1 MGPALKMK
9 KKALKAAA
17 VSGAYEGQVPFI
29 IDVNM
34 DFISDSAVDAD
45 INVKVASVR
54 VTCPGE
60 VYSSDGSLITFPN
73 APTDG
78 DCLGDGVRS
87 DGKDASKYN
96 LNINV
101 DGTLTFNSDGYPA
114 LKMKKKAL
122 RLLPSQEPT
131 KARCLSSSMS
141 TWTSPA
147 TLPLM
152 LTSTSRLPPCV
163 SHALVRCTLRM
174 VL

>member
-1 MGPALKMK
+1 MT
-9 KKALKAAA
+9 KKALKATG
-17 VSGAYEGQVPFI
+17 VSGAYEGSVPFI

-34 DFISDSAVDAD
+34 DFTSDAAVDAD

-96 LNINV
+96 LNIND

-114 LKMKKKAL
+114 LKMTKKAL
-122 RLLPSQEPT
+122 
-131 KARCLSSSMS
+131 KATAVSGAYEGWCLSSSMS

-152 LTSTSRLPPCV
+152 PTSTSRLPP
-163 SHALVRCTLRM
+163 
-174 VL
+174 